1 MSGARR
7 RIGKVEGYESDAE
20 PGAALVSDPHGPGKV
35 EQLTVLDG
43 ALEVESGG
51 ERAEVG
57 AGNTA
62 RYRADANHAIGN
74 TGAGAAKAL
83 LVVVLRA
90 PPGG

>member
-1 MSGARR
+1 M
-7 RIGKVEGYESDAE
+7 
-20 PGAALVSDPHGPGKV
+20 SDPHGPGTV
-35 EQLTVLDG
+35 EPLTVLDG

-51 ERAEVG
+51 ERAELA

>member
-7 RIGKVEGYESDAE
+7 RIGKVEWYEFDAE
-20 PGAALVSDPHGPGKV
+20 PGAALVSDPHGPGTV
-35 EQLTVLDG
+35 EHLTVLDG
-43 ALEVESGG
+43 TPEVESGG
-51 ERAEVG
+51 ERAAVG
-57 AGNTA
+57 AGDTA